1 MFVKYHSLN
10 LFSDA
15 DLTRNT
21 QKATNKKNEA
31 NEIRKKEERVKR

>member
-1 MFVKYHSLN
+1 MLAKNHSTN

-15 DLTRNT
+15 GLTRNA

-31 NEIRKKEERVKR
+31 NVIRKKEERVKR